1 MTHFESRI
9 IERNIRYTVSQL
21 AGIVFEYGECDTAV
35 VIERHEFCGQNSG
48 DYHSR
53 RESNGELTV
62 MIIRNHEA
70 KTIMHRRLNQ
80 PLTPESMNVVRVID
94 LTR

>member
-9 IERNIRYTVSQL
+9 IERNVRMTANQL

-35 VIERHEFCGQNSG
+35 VIERHEFCGQDSG
-48 DYHSR
+48 KYRDRH
-53 RESNGELTV
+53 ESNGELTV

-80 PLTPESMNVVRVID
+80 PLTPEAMNVVRVID
-94 LTR
+94 LTI